1 MMKLSGKRLF
11 SLLLAIFMVITMLPP
26 NIVFAEDDIPVEE
39 PSTPVCTGL
48 EDCAAEIHEDG
59 CPKKPAAE
67 PAEDEEPT
75 KPLCT
80 GLEDCAAEIHEDG
93 CPKKPADE
101 PVKDDEPTKPL
112 CTGLA
117 DCPAET
123 HGEACEKKLA
133 DEKAAADKA
142 AADAVAALIEALPT
156 LEAVQAMPQE
166 ELPAAYEQVMKA
178 HDAYKA
184 LTGDQ
189 KALLSIDETFFD
201 GYLSYFAAL
210 TQPAADHS
218 HTICGKTSCSCG
230 SSHGSAVW
238 QSLPSGTTKLTGGN
252 YYLDGDVT
260 LSSILTV
267 SGDVSLCLNGHTL
280 TTTAGK
286 IYISSGCLTICDCI
300 GGGRITGASTSW
312 SVIDLVDSG
321 SLTVYSGTIAATDSS
336 GTAISAITTGDIQIR
351 GGTVSAGR
359 LALSISKVN
368 DLTITSGSIT
378 STSGYGISI
387 SQSFHDMKISGG
399 TIKGFE
405 NGIHFGAFTC
415 SGIVSISGGTI
426 EATGTNVNAGGYASR
441 LYGIGFSTGNAGT
454 CYVYITGGTVK
465 GAKGGIYNFKPNLTM
480 NISGGTL
487 GTSGTIGIA
496 ADRGTVNING
506 GKVYSVDCGGP
517 ATITVTNGEVYC
529 VYLTAGA
536 GSTGAGKLIV
546 TGGTVGRVGSATST
560 YGIGNPLYN
569 PTGTISVEISGGT
582 IVGSSYALYSV
593 SQFSAKISGGTFSGA
608 TADIYMG
615 EAPASFST
623 AYISMDGYSGDPL
636 TFSLGTTV
644 KPVAYLARQVANSSL
659 ITLVDSTYSLNYD
672 SASKS
677 VILTDIHTHSFNS
690 TTHKC
695 SCGAIG
701 GYCGDPSVNSGK
713 NVSWVLEGGVLTV
726 YGSGAMENFL
736 FKGAPWFSYASQI
749 TKIIID
755 YGVTNISEYA
765 FYGCT
770 KAASVSIASSV
781 TGIDKYAFHNC
792 SSLTA
797 IDIPASVT
805 FTGFQAFKF
814 CTNLETVTLHEGIT
828 TLGYGTFEECAKL
841 KTINLPNSLTSIGK
855 YVFYNCSSLTSIEIP
870 ESITSISKGMFHKC
884 SGLKQIVIPSGVT
897 VIDDSAF
904 SSCTALTT
912 ITLPKALTTV
922 IANAFWGCTGLTTV
936 NYVGCEALWDEI
948 SIASGNDPLTGATV
962 NYSCLCTSGHDYVD
976 GTCTRCGGE
985 EPGIGGYC
993 GDPSVNGG
1001 KNVTWS
1007 LEDGKLTISG
1017 SGAMANYSYSTK
1029 APWDAYKDDITSIAV
1044 ENGVTT
1050 VGDYAFYNLGE
1061 VTSATLADSVTTI
1074 GSSAFYLCSSMAS
1087 IKMSAGL
1094 TSIGSS
1100 AFWRAGLTSIDI
1112 PAGVT
1117 SIGAGALQIFPLTSI
1132 NVASGNTA
1140 YSSQDGVLFN
1150 KNKTT
1155 LIAYPLG
1162 KAGEYFM
1169 PDSVT
1174 RIEES
1179 AFAFASGLSMVKLS
1193 AGLTS
1198 VNSSAFSQCTGLFTV
1213 VVPEGITA
1221 FFDFAFNGCPSLT
1234 VYYGGTEAQWKN
1246 IRFNSYN
1253 NSIQSP
1259 RKIYY
1264 RAMGTTGDVSYL
1276 FYNGTL
1282 TVYGNGDMADYEAQG
1297 APWFPY
1303 YTEITKIVVEDGV
1316 TSIGDYA
1323 FDRCER
1329 ASSITLS
1336 KDLTSIGEGAFQDCT
1351 SVTAMTIPAG
1361 VTSIGDKAFRHCTA
1375 MKTLTFTDNAP
1386 TMGDAFYNIPNL
1398 TVYYPAGDSSWDS
1411 VAGKNYGNQYPVTWI
1426 ATCGETHDFE
1436 NGVISYIW
1444 TSNYSSCTAA
1454 LTCGN
1459 SGCMVSG
1466 SGNGKTVKSTS
1477 SREEATC
1484 SKPGK
1489 TVYTAVFSA
1498 PYETQTKEVPIP
1510 ATGEHNY
1517 SKEVASAAFRVSA
1530 ATCQSPAVYKKSCAC
1545 GAASDTETF
1554 TYGEAGE
1561 HTRDENHKCTVC
1573 GHIGGFCGI
1582 SSQNNGKDLCW
1593 TLKDGVLT
1601 ISGTGAMADYA
1612 SASEPWYIYRNVI
1625 TSAVV
1630 GEGVT
1635 TLGQAA
1641 FDECEKLVTVELPS
1655 TLTVIGKWAFSG
1667 CADLTAIDIPDSVH
1681 TIGAAAF
1688 GHCDMLTSVT
1698 IPAKVTEILGSTF
1711 YTCDRLETVTL
1722 LGNITTIGDSAF
1734 GYCYKLKNFT
1744 IPSTVTSIGKYAFR
1758 SCWGLTEV
1766 TIPAGVTVVN
1776 YGTFHDCKNLVSVK
1790 LPNGLTKID
1799 ESAFESCGKLA
1810 EINLPS
1816 TLTTVGPQAFASCK
1830 QLESLVLPDSVTGIG
1845 KYAFSGCE
1853 KLTSVILSKNLA
1865 SIPEGAFNFCPITEI
1880 EIPASVAS
1888 IATKAFGY
1896 CRSLTEITFL
1906 GNAPTFGAD
1915 AFKEVANATALYP
1928 RTGTGWAEAVK
1939 STYGGTVTWKMYC
1952 PNGQHSFEEIV
1963 DEAHLVSEATCAQG
1977 AVYKKLCPCGEV
1989 SATETFI
1996 YGEAGDHTWD
2006 KNHKCTVCGQIGGF
2020 CGIGSQNNGKDIC
2033 WTLKDGVLTVS
2044 GTGAMDN
2051 YNTVTYKAPWDA
2063 YASEIVSVVVENGI
2077 TSIGDSAFFRC
2088 GSLESVSI
2096 ADTVTGIGS
2105 SAFSYCK
2112 ELTDLK
2118 LPAGLLKIGNDAFSN
2133 CEKLESV
2140 EIPAGVT
2147 SIGSVAFLNCEALTS
2162 VVIPGSVSSIGQAAF
2177 SSCTALEDAYYAGTK
2192 ANWDEISIGS
2202 DNNRLLDT
2210 RIHYNCTNPAQHWT
2224 THNTEATCSEAGYSV
2239 EVCACPT
2246 PYNRNKVE
2254 TDGALGH
2261 DMGQWLPDPDK
2272 EGEER
2277 SDCSRCDHYETRPSG
2292 PVILLGDAELQN
2304 QTTVWIDGA
2313 PYPVVTDPD
2322 QKIVRV
2328 PENSNIKEGS
2338 ALVTYEYHTGTAGDV
2353 HTQYPTGMKVW
2364 ILSQQEDGNFTATRV
2379 SEFDNLLQYS
2389 GCSIRIVGVKG
2400 IRMITSINQ
2409 STKKALTGAGLSG
2422 YTLVEYGTALCR
2434 ASALGDGQPM
2444 TLENPNVKSNY
2455 AYKKGVADPVF
2466 KYSGNLVQY
2475 TNVLV
2480 GFTDDD
2486 CKEDIAM
2493 RPYIILQNESGDTV
2507 TIYGGII
2514 YRSIGYIAYQNR
2526 NAFAVGSDAYEYVW
2540 SIIHHVY
2547 GDEFDADYKS

>member
-26 NIVFAEDDIPVEE
+26 NIVFAEDE
-39 PSTPVCTGL
+39 PPATICTGL
-48 EDCAAEIHEDG
+48 ADCPAETHEDG
-59 CPKKPAAE
+59 CPAKPTAE
-67 PAEDEEPT
+67 PPVETEPT
-75 KPLCT
+75 KPACT
-80 GLEDCAAEIHEDG
+80 GLADCPAETHKDG
-93 CPKKPADE
+93 CRAKPASE
-101 PVKDDEPTKPL
+101 PPVETEPTKPV

-123 HGEACEKKLA
+123 HGDSCEKKLA

-142 AADAVAALIEALPT
+142 AADAVSALIDALPT

-201 GYLSYFAAL
+201 GYLTYFASL

-230 SSHGSAVW
+230 SSHSATTW
-238 QSLPSGTTKLTGGN
+238 QPLTSGTTSLSGGT
-252 YYLDGDVT
+252 YYLDGDIS
-260 LSSILTV
+260 LSSGLTV
-267 SGDVSLCLNGHTL
+267 SGNVSLCLNGHTL

-286 IYISSGCLTICDCI
+286 IYISSGCLTICDCT
-300 GGGRITGASTSW
+300 GGGRITGASTNW
-312 SVIDLVDSG
+312 SVIDLAGSG
-321 SLTVYSGTIAATDSS
+321 SLTVYSGTITSTDSS
-336 GTAISAITTGDIQIR
+336 GTAISAYTTGDIQIR

-359 LALSISKVN
+359 LALSLSKVN
-368 DLTITSGSIT
+368 DLTVTSGSIT

-405 NGIHFGAFTC
+405 NGIHFDTFTC
-415 SGIVSISGGTI
+415 SGKVSISGGTI

-465 GAKGGIYNFKPNLTM
+465 GAKGGIYNFNPNLTM

-487 GTSGTIGIA
+487 GSTSTAGIES
-496 ADRGTVNING
+496 DRGTVNING
-506 GKVYSVDCGGP
+506 GKVYTVRCGGP

-529 VYLTAGA
+529 VNLTAGA

-546 TGGTVGRVGSATST
+546 TGGTVGRVGSATSY
-560 YGIGNPLYN
+560 YGIGNSLSN

-582 IVGSSYALYSV
+582 VVGSSYALYSV

-608 TADIYMG
+608 TADIHMG
-615 EAPASFST
+615 KAPASFST

-672 SASKS
+672 PATKS

-701 GYCGDPSVNSGK
+701 GTCGIGLT
-713 NVSWVLEGGVLTV
+713 WILEDGVLTIS
-726 YGSGAMENFL
+726 GTGAMTDWTSAYS
-736 FKGAPWFSYASQI
+736 APWSDYRAQI
-749 TKIIID
+749 KTLVVENGITSL
-755 YGVTNISEYA
+755 GGYA
-765 FYGCT
+765 FYGLSALTDVTIGTGVTAINNCAFEGCRSLVT
-770 KAASVSIASSV
+770 ITIPENVTTIGQRAFANCSGITSLTIPDSV
-781 TGIDKYAFHNC
+781 TTIGSHALSGC
-792 SSLTA
+792 LGLESLTIPFVGKELRTSA
-797 IDIPASVT
+797 DTYQYPFGFIFGENGLDGGVKTEQRYYGSSTSTTTATSYYIPASLKSV
-805 FTGFQAFKF
+805 
-814 CTNLETVTLHEGIT
+814 TVTGGNILTGAFMRCSNLTSITLPDGIT
-828 TLGYGTFEECAKL
+828 TVGRWACY
-841 KTINLPNSLTSIGK
+841 
-855 YVFYNCSSLTSIEIP
+855 
-870 ESITSISKGMFHKC
+870 
-884 SGLKQIVIPSGVT
+884 
-897 VIDDSAF
+897 
-904 SSCTALTT
+904 
-912 ITLPKALTTV
+912 
-922 IANAFWGCTGLTTV
+922 GCTGLTSMTV
-936 NYVGCEALWDEI
+936 PAGVTEIVRDAFTGSSNLEKVYLPLSLTSVGQDAFTDSGLTDVYYAGTEAKWE
-948 SIASGNDPLTGATV
+948 SVTVSTTGNTPLLNATMH
-962 NYSCLCTSGHDYVD
+962 YEYLCTSGHDYVD

-993 GDPSVNGG
+993 GDPSVNSG
-1001 KNVTWS
+1001 KNVS
-1007 LEDGKLTISG
+1007 
-1017 SGAMANYSYSTK
+1017 
-1029 APWDAYKDDITSIAV
+1029 
-1044 ENGVTT
+1044 
-1050 VGDYAFYNLGE
+1050 
-1061 VTSATLADSVTTI
+1061 
-1074 GSSAFYLCSSMAS
+1074 
-1087 IKMSAGL
+1087 
-1094 TSIGSS
+1094 
-1100 AFWRAGLTSIDI
+1100 
-1112 PAGVT
+1112 
-1117 SIGAGALQIFPLTSI
+1117 
-1132 NVASGNTA
+1132 
-1140 YSSQDGVLFN
+1140 
-1150 KNKTT
+1150 
-1155 LIAYPLG
+1155 
-1162 KAGEYFM
+1162 
-1169 PDSVT
+1169 
-1174 RIEES
+1174 
-1179 AFAFASGLSMVKLS
+1179 
-1193 AGLTS
+1193 
-1198 VNSSAFSQCTGLFTV
+1198 
-1213 VVPEGITA
+1213 
-1221 FFDFAFNGCPSLT
+1221 
-1234 VYYGGTEAQWKN
+1234 
-1246 IRFNSYN
+1246 
-1253 NSIQSP
+1253 
-1259 RKIYY
+1259 
-1264 RAMGTTGDVSYL
+1264 
-1276 FYNGTL
+1276 
-1282 TVYGNGDMADYEAQG
+1282 
-1297 APWFPY
+1297 
-1303 YTEITKIVVEDGV
+1303 
-1316 TSIGDYA
+1316 
-1323 FDRCER
+1323 
-1329 ASSITLS
+1329 
-1336 KDLTSIGEGAFQDCT
+1336 
-1351 SVTAMTIPAG
+1351 
-1361 VTSIGDKAFRHCTA
+1361 
-1375 MKTLTFTDNAP
+1375 
-1386 TMGDAFYNIPNL
+1386 
-1398 TVYYPAGDSSWDS
+1398 
-1411 VAGKNYGNQYPVTWI
+1411 
-1426 ATCGETHDFE
+1426 
-1436 NGVISYIW
+1436 
-1444 TSNYSSCTAA
+1444 
-1454 LTCGN
+1454 
-1459 SGCMVSG
+1459 
-1466 SGNGKTVKSTS
+1466 
-1477 SREEATC
+1477 
-1484 SKPGK
+1484 
-1489 TVYTAVFSA
+1489 
-1498 PYETQTKEVPIP
+1498 
-1510 ATGEHNY
+1510 
-1517 SKEVASAAFRVSA
+1517 
-1530 ATCQSPAVYKKSCAC
+1530 
-1545 GAASDTETF
+1545 
-1554 TYGEAGE
+1554 
-1561 HTRDENHKCTVC
+1561 
-1573 GHIGGFCGI
+1573 
-1582 SSQNNGKDLCW
+1582 W

-1641 FDECEKLVTVELPS
+1641 FDECEKLQTVELPS

-1698 IPAKVTEILGSTF
+1698 IPAGVTEILGSTF
-1711 YTCDRLETVTL
+1711 YTCERLETVKL

-1758 SCWGLTEV
+1758 SCWGLTGV

-1776 YGTFHDCKNLVSVK
+1776 YGTFHNCTNLVSVK
-1790 LPNGLTKID
+1790 LPSGLTKID

-1816 TLTTVGPQAFASCK
+1816 TLTTVGPEAFASCK

-1853 KLTSVILSKNLA
+1853 KLTSVILPKNLA
-1865 SIPEGAFNFCPITEI
+1865 SIPEGTFNFCPITEI
-1880 EIPASVAS
+1880 EIPASVTS

-1906 GNAPTFGAD
+1906 GNAPAFAAD

-1996 YGEAGDHTWD
+1996 YGEAGDHTRD
-2006 KNHKCTVCGQIGGF
+2006 KNHKCTLCGHIGGF
-2020 CGIGSQNNGKDIC
+2020 CGIGSQNNGKNVS
-2033 WTLKDGVLTVS
+2033 WTLKDGVLTIS

-2051 YNTVTYKAPWDA
+2051 YNSVTYKAPWDA

-2077 TSIGDSAFFRC
+2077 TSIGDSAFFRF

-2118 LPAGLLKIGNDAFSN
+2118 LPAGLLKIENDAFSN

-2224 THNTEATCSEAGYSV
+2224 THNTEATCTDAGYSV
-2239 EVCACPT
+2239 EVCVCPT

-2254 TDGALGH
+2254 TATALGH

-2292 PVILLGDAELQN
+2292 PVILLEDTELQN

-2313 PYPVVTDPD
+2313 SYPVTADPD
-2322 QKIVRV
+2322 RKIVRV

-2409 STKKALTGAGLSG
+2409 STKKALTGAGLAG

-2434 ASALGDGQPM
+2434 ASALADGQPM
-2444 TLENPNVKSNY
+2444 TLENPNVKYNY

-2486 CKEDIAM
+2486 CKDDIAM